1 MSATVYR
8 NLSDEELLHRIGSK
22 QDAEAFSTL
31 YKRYAHLAMGVS
43 LKYLPINDA
52 KDVNQIVFSKL
63 WTDAGK
69 HNVRHFKP
77 WLYTVVKNHCLMILR
92 KNSNNEDLNIDNG
105 AEFMEMYEAEH
116 HKIEDE
122 RKMSLLENCLEKLR
136 QEQKVC
142 IESFYLQQKTYAEI
156 GNSYGMNSNQVKSF
170 IQNGRRNLKICM
182 DSQLQK

>member
-8 NLSDEELLHRIGSK
+8 NLLDEELWHRVANR
-22 QDAEAFSTL
+22 QDSEAFSTL
-31 YKRYAHLAMGVS
+31 YKRYAHLAMGVG

-52 KDVNQIVFSKL
+52 KDVVQIVFSKL
-63 WTDAGK
+63 WTDAAK

-77 WLYTVVKNHCLMILR
+77 WLYTVIKNHCLMVLR
-92 KNSNNEDLNIDNG
+92 QQNNNHDLQMDNG
-105 AEFMEMYEAEH
+105 AEFMEMFDAEH

-122 RKMSLLENCLEKLR
+122 RRLTILEACLETLR

-156 GNSYGMNSNQVKSF
+156 ASSFGMNNNQVKSF

-182 DSQLQK
+182 DNKLQK